1 MQTFMSAS
9 RPSLSRHC
17 VDLAMVS
24 PLIQGFLVHLLQ
36 LDHPDQLM
44 SDEDSDRDLLNDD
57 DDDDDNEEEE
67 VADLNGLVVAEP
79 QLICM
84 TI

>member
-9 RPSLSRHC
+9 LPSLSRHC
-17 VDLAMVS
+17 LDLAMVS

-57 DDDDDNEEEE
+57 DDDNEEEEE
-67 VADLNGLVVAEP
+67 VAGLNGLVVAEP

>member
-9 RPSLSRHC
+9 LPSLSRHC
-17 VDLAMVS
+17 LDLAMVS
-24 PLIQGFLVHLLQ
+24 PLIQGFLLHLLQ

-57 DDDDDNEEEE
+57 DDDNEEEE
-67 VADLNGLVVAEP
+67 VAGLNGRVVAEP

>member
-9 RPSLSRHC
+9 LPSLSRHC
-17 VDLAMVS
+17 LDLAMVS
-24 PLIQGFLVHLLQ
+24 PLIQGLVVHLLQ
-36 LDHPDQLM
+36 LDQPDQLM

-57 DDDDDNEEEE
+57 DDDNEEEEE
-67 VADLNGLVVAEP
+67 VAGLNGLVVAEP

>member
-1 MQTFMSAS
+1 
-9 RPSLSRHC
+9 
-17 VDLAMVS
+17 MVS

-36 LDHPDQLM
+36 LDHPDQLK

-57 DDDDDNEEEE
+57 DDDNEEEE
-67 VADLNGLVVAEP
+67 VAGLNGLVVAEP

>member
-1 MQTFMSAS
+1 
-9 RPSLSRHC
+9 
-17 VDLAMVS
+17 MVS

-57 DDDDDNEEEE
+57 DDDDDEEEEE
-67 VADLNGLVVAEP
+67 VAGLNGRVVAEP

>member
-1 MQTFMSAS
+1 
-9 RPSLSRHC
+9 
-17 VDLAMVS
+17 MVS

-57 DDDDDNEEEE
+57 DDDDEEEE
-67 VADLNGLVVAEP
+67 VASLNGLVVAEP